1 MTAAR
6 NTVFYTEKSFWIN
19 VVAILVILA
28 SWQLLFANQDNLDA
42 ISKAVSKVTGV
53 KLTLNAFS
61 TMAVP
66 KPSRIVDIL
75 STVPRNRRGGPAF
88 FWYHAS
94 STLSAAVSGFFVGN
108 AIAILFALLFT
119 YVKPLE
125 RALMPLFL
133 VIRSIPLVAITPLL
147 LRIRY
152 ALSDMA
158 VAHNSGF
165 LNELFGSGQAVKMLI
180 VVLIVFFPTMVNVH
194 EGLKSITTPEME
206 LMKSLNASGAQVF
219 IHLRVYKALP
229 MTFAALKIAS
239 ASSVLAV
246 TVAEWL
252 GSDRGLGY
260 IMSQGATASL
270 DARHVWASI
279 VIIVAFSLLF
289 YAAVSI
295 VEKLVL
301 PWHESVIA
309 LKKAMNGAATDSLEE
324 V

>member
-1 MTAAR
+1 MASGGKP
-6 NTVFYTEKSFWIN
+6 FYREKAFWIN
-19 VVAILVILA
+19 IIAIAALLV
-28 SWQLLFANQDNLDA
+28 SWELLFANQDNLDA
-42 ISKAVSKVTGV
+42 ISKAVAKSTGV
-53 KLTLNAFS
+53 KLRLNAFS
-61 TMAVP
+61 AMAVP
-66 KPSRIVDIL
+66 KPSRIANIL
-75 STVPRNRRGGPAF
+75 TTVPRNKRGGFGF
-88 FWYHAS
+88 FWYHAQ
-94 STLSAAVSGFFVGN
+94 STLSAAMAGFFIGN
-108 AIAILFALLFT
+108 AFAILIAVLFT
-119 YVKPLE
+119 YVKPIE
-125 RALMPLFL
+125 KALMPVFL

-152 ALSDMA
+152 TLSDMA
-158 VAHNSGF
+158 AVHDSAV
-165 LNELFGSGQAVKMLI
+165 LNALFGSGQAVKMLI

-194 EGLKSITTPEME
+194 EGLKSITTSEKE

-219 IHLRVYKALP
+219 IHLRAYKALP

-279 VIIVAFSLLF
+279 VIIVAFALLF
-289 YAAVSI
+289 YAAVSF

-309 LKKAMNGAATDSLEE
+309 LKKAMNGAATDSLEGI
-324 V
+324 